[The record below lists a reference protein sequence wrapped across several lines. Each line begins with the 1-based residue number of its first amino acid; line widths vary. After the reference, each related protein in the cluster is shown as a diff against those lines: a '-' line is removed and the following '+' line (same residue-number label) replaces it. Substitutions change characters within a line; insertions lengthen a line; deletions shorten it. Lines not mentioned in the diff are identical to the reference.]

1 MATQSSSEKCHQD
14 EVPGGPKNEGTALAP
29 GDTCGSGIQNPVALV
44 LTASGNAPLSGEA
57 VRCSPAGSPGSVAV
71 LAGEDPPPT
80 IETCMPAEHGSDLQ
94 VSGSPQVRLSHVG
107 FHKGARSGEGRAPE
121 GTVAQIKSGRSN
133 HPRKQP
139 GHKRAEE
146 AATSPERP
154 QLLWAPTPQSS
165 VSLPPSSPRFQLCIG
180 NHSHA
185 SPRSP
190 ATRPGP
196 ALRSQAAQ
204 ADPARQGG
212 TTSTGKAQRSTY
224 ASDPGF
230 CSSASRPGPAQR
242 SHATLPGPALHSST
256 SLSGPDDRRRAT
268 PPGPVLSSSGSE
280 SGLALPSCSTPPG
293 PVLHSGASGSGS
305 DVGGHATRASLAF
318 RSRATPP
325 GPGLRSS
332 ASGSGAKVRRRATP
346 SGPVP
351 SSASGPG
358 PAQRSRAT
366 LPGPGLRSS
375 ASGSGAKVRRRRAT
389 PPGPA
394 VRNRTARSCSVSL
407 SSSPLQRPAL
417 FRQGALPVSG
427 GWNHLAPAALRK
439 PVLQRTSLSPD
450 PEAQCPPSQP
460 VHRAVRMRASSP
472 SPPGRYFP
480 LFRIYDER
488 FSSSSSSSSSFS
500 SSSSSLTS
508 VILSPS
514 SSSSE
519 FSGQSSSSSP
529 NFYGLRSIRTP
540 SPDSLRRALLPEL
553 DALGAAISGEQEEI
567 RGPPSPEPPVL

>member
-212 TTSTGKAQRSTY
+212 TTSTGPALRSQAAQADPARQGGTTSTGKAQRSTY

-268 PPGPVLSSSGSE
+268 PPGPVLSSS
-280 SGLALPSCSTPPG
+280 
-293 PVLHSGASGSGS
+293 
-305 DVGGHATRASLAF
+305 
-318 RSRATPP
+318 
-325 GPGLRSS
+325 
-332 ASGSGAKVRRRATP
+332 
-346 SGPVP
+346 
-351 SSASGPG
+351 
-358 PAQRSRAT
+358 
-366 LPGPGLRSS
+366 PGLRSS

-567 RGPPSPEPPVL
+567 RGPPSPEPP